1 MERRDIAAFTTFLS
15 CFTKLTVKSSKVAK
29 LFNSVQKAEVSRK
42 RIRPLMTVPLPP
54 EKLIIPQ
61 PADIDI
67 SGLSFSYGDEPI
79 FSGLTMTAQPG
90 DIIGVTGPVACGKST
105 FRRVFLREESY
116 GGSVRFG
123 GRTIEIKAEAESA

>member
-1 MERRDIAAFTTFLS
+1 
-15 CFTKLTVKSSKVAK
+15 
-29 LFNSVQKAEVSRK
+29 
-42 RIRPLMTVPLPP
+42 MTVPLPP

-67 SGLSFSYGDEPI
+67 SGHSFSYGDEPI

-90 DIIGVTGPVACGKST
+90 DIIGVTGSVACGKST
-105 FRRVFLREESY
+105 FGRVFLREESY